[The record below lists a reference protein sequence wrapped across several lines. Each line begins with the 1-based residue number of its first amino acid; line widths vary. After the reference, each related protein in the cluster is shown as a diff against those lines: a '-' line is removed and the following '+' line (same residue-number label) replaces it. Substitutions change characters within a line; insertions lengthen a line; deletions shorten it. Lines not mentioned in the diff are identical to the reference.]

1 MSPRKAKKENTPEE
15 IPFLD
20 DFFDVSKGVIP
31 SQEMTR
37 KWPYE
42 ITEKHAQR
50 HASIIQEMRS
60 RREFKQQRLTENGVP
75 PEKRIL

>member
-1 MSPRKAKKENTPEE
+1 MSPRKAKKENPPVE

-20 DFFDVSKGVIP
+20 DFFDASKGVIP

-37 KWPYE
+37 KWPDE
-42 ITEKHAQR
+42 VIEKHAQR

-75 PEKRIL
+75 PEKRSL